1 MLGPVTRMTEAGS
14 GTEPERVVTGSE
26 ESVIKERIS
35 PAKEQLSTKQL
46 SSVVQGTAEN
56 LLGKLE
62 DAVTAG
68 GTTTAGEAA
77 AAVDDEEDEVL
88 QDSEPGPLSQD
99 PKEVEEVLNVISQS
113 IYREGQGML
122 PFTYNLHIQIFTK
135 LVSAF
140 QAKCS

>member
-1 MLGPVTRMTEAGS
+1 MTEAGS
-14 GTEPERVVTGSE
+14 ETEPERVVTGSE

-77 AAVDDEEDEVL
+77 GDDEEDEVL

-122 PFTYNLHIQIFTK
+122 HFTYKLHIKFFTTK

>member
-1 MLGPVTRMTEAGS
+1 MTEAGS
-14 GTEPERVVTGSE
+14 ETEPERVVTGSE

-68 GTTTAGEAA
+68 GTTTAEAA
-77 AAVDDEEDEVL
+77 GDDEEDEVL

-113 IYREGQGML
+113 IYREGQGKKHL
-122 PFTYNLHIQIFTK
+122 FFQSSYSIFYK
-135 LVSAF
+135 IVFCAF
-140 QAKCS
+140 QARCS

>member
-1 MLGPVTRMTEAGS
+1 MTEAGS
-14 GTEPERVVTGSE
+14 ETEPERVVTASE

-77 AAVDDEEDEVL
+77 GDDEEDEVL

-113 IYREGQGML
+113 IYREGQG
-122 PFTYNLHIQIFTK
+122 
-135 LVSAF
+135 S
-140 QAKCS
+140 